1 MKALRSLDLTENGS
15 RIHDGTILDATIR
28 TIEKQKRIDL
38 DLNLDMLCGRTRMGR
53 FRKPIPQPQEDM
65 IQLTTSPFGLL
76 EELFPEDPWK
86 LLLSAILLNRTSRV
100 QVDVTLFRFLQ
111 KWPNAEST
119 AAADWE
125 EISKLIAPLGI
136 RNRRAK
142 GLIRFSKEY
151 LDLVGRK
158 RKNDCT
164 GKNWEFDL
172 SRNEILGLY
181 YCGEYAAQVYRI
193 FIQKRL
199 VQMTCDHA
207 LQAYVDYK
215 RGSQSIGHVA
225 L

>member
-1 MKALRSLDLTENGS
+1 
-15 RIHDGTILDATIR
+15 
-28 TIEKQKRIDL
+28 
-38 DLNLDMLCGRTRMGR
+38 MGR
-53 FRKPIPQPQEDM
+53 FRTSIPKPQEDM

-76 EELFPEDPWK
+76 EELFSEDPWK
-86 LLLSAILLNRTSRV
+86 LLLSAILLNRTSRL
-100 QVDVTLFRFLQ
+100 QVDVTLCRFLQ
-111 KWPNAEST
+111 QWPNAEST

-136 RNRRAK
+136 RHRRAK

-158 RKNDCT
+158 RKKTECT
-164 GKNWEFDL
+164 GNTAEFNL

-181 YCGEYAAQVYRI
+181 YCGEYAAQGYRI